1 MQNKSHK
8 LAVLTSNLKLSY
20 SKKFEYYL
28 REVWVDLINRRIKNA
43 KDLLKTKTVQNIP
56 GITKYIFSKYYS
68 LPGLIGD
75 RLFRVFDSNKNGI
88 LEFSEF
94 KRGMVLLF
102 CGDYEKTL
110 RFIFDFYEYFFQ
122 TII

>member
-43 KDLLKTKTVQNIP
+43 KDLLKTKTAQNIP
-56 GITKYIFSKYYS
+56 GITKYIF
-68 LPGLIGD
+68 
-75 RLFRVFDSNKNGI
+75 
-88 LEFSEF
+88 
-94 KRGMVLLF
+94 
-102 CGDYEKTL
+102 
-110 RFIFDFYEYFFQ
+110 FQ
-122 TII
+122 NIIHYLV